1 MARFDKA
8 LAQKAVDWFPR
19 YLRHTKGEWKGSRFE
34 LLPWQKKDVIE
45 PLFGTIKDDGLR
57 QYKTVYVEAPKKQG
71 KSPLAA
77 GIALYL
83 LFAEDEPGAEIYSA
97 ACDREQASIVFDI
110 AADMVRRNLKLAHR
124 CKILDSTKRIVH
136 NKGSFYR
143 VLSADVRTKHGF
155 NPHAV
160 IFDELHAQPNRNLF
174 DVLTVGTG
182 AARRQPVIF
191 IITTA
196 GWDRTSICW
205 EIHER
210 ARKIKGGITE
220 DPTFLPVIY
229 AADEKD
235 DWTDEAV
242 WKKCNPSLGHILN
255 IGEFRDHCKLAQELP
270 SEENNFRR
278 FRLNQWVRQETRYI
292 PMDRWRGECAEPFDP
307 EMLLERPC
315 YGGLDLASIQDLAA
329 FLLLFEVDGL
339 TYCLPKFWI
348 PEKNIEQRCRRD
360 GVPYDVWVRQGYI
373 TATPGNTIDYDY
385 IENDIEKLGKIYKIQ
400 EIAYDRWGSAQII
413 PHLEMMGFTVLMFGQ
428 GWKSMS
434 NPTKAMLREILKGTL
449 RHNDNPVLT
458 WNADNLMVMTD
469 AAANVKP
476 DKEKST
482 EKIDGI
488 TALIMAL
495 DRLQL
500 HPEPAKVEIWAV

>member
-1 MARFDKA
+1 MARFDKE
-8 LAQKAVDWFPR
+8 LAQKAADWFPR
-19 YLRHTKGEWKGSRFE
+19 YLQLTKGIWDGSQFE
-34 LLPWQKKDVIE
+34 LLDWQKNDVIK
-45 PLFGTIKDDGLR
+45 PLFGTVKEDGVR
-57 QYKTVYVEAPKKQG
+57 QYRTVYAELPKKNG
-71 KSPLAA
+71 KSPLGA
-77 GIALYL
+77 GIALKL
-83 LFAEDEPGAEIYSA
+83 LFADGEPGAEIYSA
-97 ACDREQASIVFDI
+97 ACDREQASIVFNE
-110 AADMVRRNLKLAHR
+110 AAEMVRRNPKLGHR
-124 CKILDSTKRIVH
+124 CKILDSTKRIIH
-136 NKGSFYR
+136 NNGSFYR
-143 VLSADVRTKHGF
+143 VLSADVKTKHGF

-160 IFDELHAQPNRNLF
+160 IFDELHAQPNRRLW

-191 IITTA
+191 VITTA
-196 GWDRTSICW
+196 GWDRQSICW
-205 EIHER
+205 EVHER
-210 ARKIKGGITE
+210 ARKVKERIIE
-220 DPTFLPVIY
+220 DPAFLPVIY

-235 DWTDEAV
+235 DWTDEKV

-255 IGEFRDHCKLAQELP
+255 IDEFRDHCKLAQELP

-292 PMDRWRGECAEPFDP
+292 PMERWRAECAEPFDP
-307 EMLLERPC
+307 KMLLGRPC

-329 FLLLFEVDGL
+329 FVLLFEIEGL
-339 TYCLPKFWI
+339 IYCLPKFWI
-348 PEKNIEQRCRRD
+348 PEENIEKRCRRD

-373 TATPGNTIDYDY
+373 TATPGNVINYDY
-385 IENDIEKLGKIYKIQ
+385 IENEIEELGEKYQIK
-400 EIAYDRWGSAQII
+400 EIPFDRWGSQQIV

-449 RHNDNPVLT
+449 RHNGNPVLT
-458 WNADNLMVMTD
+458 WMADNLMVITD
-469 AAANVKP
+469 AKANVQP

-488 TALIMAL
+488 VALIMAL